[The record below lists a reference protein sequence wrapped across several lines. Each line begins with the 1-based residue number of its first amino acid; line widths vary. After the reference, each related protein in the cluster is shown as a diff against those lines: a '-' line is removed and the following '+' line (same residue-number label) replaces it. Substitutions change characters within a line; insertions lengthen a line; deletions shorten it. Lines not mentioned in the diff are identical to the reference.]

1 MEVQSQ
7 DQVQLEQFYQ
17 QIVNE
22 KKAVLSLANYTYDSD
37 HEQYHVMTESLP
49 AYSSE
54 IMSALYR
61 GLHRAR
67 YNNANLFGRI
77 DGDTLIIEVLSQER
91 PVLVDADDYDF
102 DFDDDDDDDVDDNFD
117 DDDDVDDN
125 FDDDDDVDDNF
136 RLMTIYLPNEIG
148 IALKVFLREPS
159 NSESLGTLTGHLIK
173 YYSENAWVKNHGF

>member
-1 MEVQSQ
+1 MEVTKSQ

-22 KKAVLSLANYTYDSD
+22 KKAVLSLAKYTYDPEQ
-37 HEQYHVMTESLP
+37 EQYHVMTESLP

-67 YNNANLFGRI
+67 YNNANLFGYI
-77 DGDTLIIEVLSQER
+77 EGDTLVIEVLSQER
-91 PVLVDADDYDF
+91 PVLVDADDYV
-102 DFDDDDDDDVDDNFD
+102 DDSYLDDVE
-117 DDDDVDDN
+117 DDVEDNDEDDS
-125 FDDDDDVDDNF
+125 NF
-136 RLMTIYLPNEIG
+136 RRMTIYLPNEIG

-173 YYSENAWVKNHGF
+173 YYSEKAWVKNHGF